1 MPRKLTLFKMNLSTL
16 VLSSVT
22 MLFWLIT
29 TILIFTR
36 VNAYGRVS
44 YNPEYVI
51 TSNIIYAVFKIM
63 NIFIYLS
70 VIAMLI
76 SIFAITLQDAKKDE
90 TIAKTRAFAISNF
103 ALILIAQLVSWLP
116 TGISIIGLFIQVP
129 ITVLLGIS
137 MVKLKPA
144 KVKAQTQEIIK
155 EEKVLQQPKIESALV
170 SNIISNDKKETSNLK
185 VIKSLNISALFFV
198 TLYLVILIINLLI
211 DTFLSSPYLYDVY
224 VVKYWFN
231 VLNYVFIITAFLISI
246 FLFVKITIINKS
258 ELTKKLKSFFLLV
271 VLMILFVLV
280 LSPFNLNLLMNIS
293 AFSNWHRKSYP
304 NWSINSFDVPKETP
318 IYFTNL
324 WIITLLV
331 VVIILLS
338 YTQNY
343 LNKEYKKLYINS
355 IINWI

>member
-1 MPRKLTLFKMNLSTL
+1 MSRKLTLFKMNLSTL

-29 TILIFTR
+29 TILIYTP
-36 VNAYGRVS
+36 VNAYGRLS
-44 YNPEYVI
+44 YNPEYVF
-51 TSNIIYAVFKIM
+51 TSSIPYAVFTIM

-103 ALILIAQLVSWLP
+103 ALILIAQPVSWLP
-116 TGISIIGLFIQVP
+116 GISIIGLLIQVA

-198 TLYLVILIINLLI
+198 TLNLVILIINLLI
-211 DTFLSSPYLYDVY
+211 DTFLSSLYLYDDVY
-224 VVKYWFN
+224 VVKYWIN

-293 AFSNWHRKSYP
+293 AFSNWHRESYP

-324 WIITLLV
+324 WIIILIV